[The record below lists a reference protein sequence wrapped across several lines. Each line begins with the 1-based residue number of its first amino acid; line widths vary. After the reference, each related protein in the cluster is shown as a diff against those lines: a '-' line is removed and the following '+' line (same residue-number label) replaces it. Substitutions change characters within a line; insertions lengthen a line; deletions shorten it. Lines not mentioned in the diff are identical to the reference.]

1 MAKTTSKT
9 SKATQSDEY
18 RPVAFD
24 PKAHAVK
31 LRKDDPEFRAA
42 YDTLEDEFAALGA
55 LLAARKD
62 AGLTQADVAARMGVS
77 QPVLARIESSLGS
90 RKHSPS
96 LATLR
101 RYAEACGKKL
111 IIQMA

>member
-1 MAKTTSKT
+1 MVEKVHTEDSY
-9 SKATQSDEY
+9 Q
-18 RPVAFD
+18 PVAFD
-24 PKAHAVK
+24 PKAYVAK
-31 LRKDDPEFRAA
+31 KRAADPEFRAA
-42 YDTLEDEFAALGA
+42 YDALEDEFEALGA
-55 LLAARKD
+55 LLRARKD

-101 RYAEACGKKL
+101 KYADACGKKL
-111 IIQMA
+111 IIQMV

>member
-1 MAKTTSKT
+1 VAKAIQSKT
-9 SKATQSDEY
+9 RYQ
-18 RPVAFD
+18 PVAFN

-31 LRKDDPEFRAA
+31 KRKTDPAFRVA
-42 YDTLEDEFAALGA
+42 YDALEDEFAALGA
-55 LLAARKD
+55 LLLARKD
-62 AGLTQADVAARMGVS
+62 AGLTQADVAVRMGVS

-101 RYAEACGKKL
+101 KYAGACGKKL
-111 IIQMA
+111 VIHMV

>member
-1 MAKTTSKT
+1 MVLKTVRTEDRY
-9 SKATQSDEY
+9 Q
-18 RPVAFD
+18 PVAFD
-24 PKAHAVK
+24 PKAHAAK
-31 LRKDDPEFRAA
+31 KRKADPEFRAA
-42 YDTLEDEFAALGA
+42 YDALGDEFAALGA
-55 LLAARKD
+55 LLHARKD

-101 RYAEACGKKL
+101 KYADACGKKL
-111 IIQMA
+111 VIQMV

>member
-1 MAKTTSKT
+1 MAKAIKT
-9 SKATQSDEY
+9 EDPY
-18 RPVAFD
+18 HPVPFN
-24 PKAHAVK
+24 PKAHTAK
-31 LRKDDPEFRAA
+31 KRKVDPEFRVA
-42 YDTLEDEFAALGA
+42 YDALEDEFAALGA

-62 AGLTQADVAARMGVS
+62 AGLTQADVASRMGVS

-101 RYAEACGKKL
+101 KYADACGKKL
-111 IIQMA
+111 VIQMV

>member
-1 MAKTTSKT
+1 MVKPVL
-9 SKATQSDEY
+9 DERY
-18 RPVAFD
+18 QPVAFD
-24 PKAHAVK
+24 PKAYAAK
-31 LRKDDPEFRAA
+31 KRKVDPEFRVA
-42 YDTLEDEFAALGA
+42 YDALEDEFAALGA
-55 LLAARKD
+55 LLHARKE

-101 RYAEACGKKL
+101 KYADACGKKL
-111 IIQMA
+111 VIQMV